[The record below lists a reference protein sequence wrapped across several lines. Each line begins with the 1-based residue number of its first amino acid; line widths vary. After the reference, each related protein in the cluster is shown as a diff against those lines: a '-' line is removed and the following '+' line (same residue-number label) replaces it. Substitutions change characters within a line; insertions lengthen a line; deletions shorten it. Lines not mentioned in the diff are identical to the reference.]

1 MHKAADRIR
10 NVAIVGHRGTGKTS
24 LHEALLFQA
33 GAVNRLGSVVDG
45 TTVSDADPD
54 EKARQMS
61 ISAALSS
68 FEWHGLKVNL
78 LDTPGEPSFIA
89 DALGA
94 LRVCE
99 SAVFVI
105 NAVMGAEVTTQRLW
119 KVAAER
125 DIARMLYV
133 NMLDRE
139 RADFYRTL
147 DSLKAAFGP
156 HVVATEIPIGS
167 ELDVSGVIDLVDMR
181 AYRYEGAGRGNAT
194 EVEIPAEEAEQANTY
209 RERLMEE
216 VAEVS
221 DELLERYLEG
231 EEISHEEIV
240 DALKRGTNHGSIF
253 PVVCG
258 VATRNLGTNRLLE
271 AIVDDLP
278 SPVQHGAFEAGEVTL
293 EPDAS
298 RELFSYVFKT
308 RADPFAGRINLLR
321 VFQGTLRHDSSLL
334 NTRTH
339 AKERVGQ
346 LLTFAGKTT
355 GTAEEFGPGD
365 IGGVA

>member
-1 MHKAADRIR
+1 VHTAADRIR
-10 NVAIVGHRGTGKTS
+10 NVALVGHRGSGKTS
-24 LHEALLFQA
+24 LHEALLFEA
-33 GAVNRLGSVVDG
+33 GATSRLRSGPDG
-45 TTVSDADPD
+45 GTVSDSDPD
-54 EKARQMS
+54 EQARQMS

-68 FEWHGLKVNL
+68 FEWHERKINL

-125 DIARMLYV
+125 DIARMLFV

-167 ELDVSGVIDLVDMR
+167 ELDVSGVIDLVDLR
-181 AYRYEGAGRGNAT
+181 AYRYEGAGRGNAVET
-194 EVEIPAEEAEQANTY
+194 EIPQDDVEQPQTY

-221 DELLERYLEG
+221 DELMERYLEG
-231 EEISHEEIV
+231 DEISHEEIV
-240 DALKRGTNHGSIF
+240 EALGRGTNHGSIF

-278 SPVQHGAFEAGEVTL
+278 SPVQHGAFETEEVTL
-293 EPDAS
+293 EPDPAG
-298 RELFSYVFKT
+298 ELFSYVF
-308 RADPFAGRINLLR
+308 
-321 VFQGTLRHDSSLL
+321 
-334 NTRTH
+334 
-339 AKERVGQ
+339 
-346 LLTFAGKTT
+346 
-355 GTAEEFGPGD
+355 
-365 IGGVA
+365 